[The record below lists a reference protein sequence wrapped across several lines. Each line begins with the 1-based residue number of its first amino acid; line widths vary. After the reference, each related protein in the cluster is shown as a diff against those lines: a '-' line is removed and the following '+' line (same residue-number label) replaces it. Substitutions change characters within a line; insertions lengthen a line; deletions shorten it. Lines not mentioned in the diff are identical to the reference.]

1 MERKACVGVV
11 NNSPLLPPQAWVNT
25 PLVSLKWDGWS
36 YPGLNTSRFI
46 LLLLLRVEL
55 KWRLRLLT
63 SSLPLSHTH
72 THTHTHTQFLSLAVA
87 VARAADIIN
96 NEAVC
101 LRLMC

>member
-1 MERKACVGVV
+1 METQTPDFI
-11 NNSPLLPPQAWVNT
+11 SP
-25 PLVSLKWDGWS
+25 SL
-36 YPGLNTSRFI
+36 T
-46 LLLLLRVEL
+46 
-55 KWRLRLLT
+55 
-63 SSLPLSHTH
+63 HTH